1 MDKLGTKI
9 PMLIFFLAVV
19 YFASSGYDIIDA
31 IIRSFMVAFGVALII
46 LLFTMLLMFFLTLQ
60 KNRSENAKTPAAEEH
75 SDTVQLQEKKVEMQ
89 S

>member
-9 PMLIFFLAVV
+9 PTLVFFLGVV
-19 YFASSGYDIIDA
+19 YFASDGYGVVDA
-31 IIRSFMVAFGVALII
+31 IVRAFMVAFGVALII

-60 KNRSENAKTPAAEEH
+60 KNRSETVKIPAADQH
-75 SDTVQLQEKKVEMQ
+75 AQTVQLQSKKVEMQ

>member
-9 PMLIFFLAVV
+9 PMLIFFLGVV
-19 YFASSGYDIIDA
+19 YFASNGFGIVDA
-31 IIRSFMVAFGVALII
+31 IVRAFMLAFGVALVI

-60 KNRSENAKTPAAEEH
+60 KNRTENMKIPAADER
-75 SDTVQLQEKKVEMQ
+75 VAQMPMPEKKVGMQ